1 MTGPSGQQDDG
12 SRSEGWAG
20 SPRLDP
26 ERYDC
31 VIVGAGPAGLSA
43 ALMLGRCRRRVLLC
57 DTGEGRNRWSHA
69 VHCFLTRDGTPPED
83 LRRLSR
89 EQLAPYRTVE
99 LCDRRIVDAVR
110 GPAGFELR
118 AADGARLRARRLL
131 LATGVV
137 DELPA
142 VPGLADLYGRSAHHC
157 PYCDGWEWRDQPV
170 AVWGRGDHGPGL
182 AESLTVWTRDL
193 VLCTDGET
201 DLPEETRYRL
211 ESLGIRIRT
220 ERIERLE
227 GRDGLL
233 ERIVFEQGAAEPRR
247 ALFFSASQ
255 HQASD
260 LPAKL
265 GCRFTHH
272 GAVDT
277 GKCEATDVPGLYVC
291 GDASREAQFAIVAA
305 AEGAEAGMAINKSLF
320 EEDIAPLVSA
330 RLDPQNRNSNP
341 SRMSLGGP

>member
-26 ERYDC
+26 GSYDC
-31 VIVGAGPAGLSA
+31 VIVGGGPAGLSA
-43 ALMLGRCRRRVLLC
+43 ALMLGRCRRRVLVC
-57 DTGEGRNRWSHA
+57 DTGEGRNRWSHG
-69 VHCFLTRDGTPPED
+69 VHCFLTRENTAPEE
-83 LRRLSR
+83 LRRLAR
-89 EQLAPYRTVE
+89 DQLAPYGTVE
-99 LCDRRIVDAVR
+99 LCDRRVVDASR

-118 AADGARLRARRLL
+118 AADGARLQARRLL

-142 VPGLADLYGRSAHHC
+142 VPGLAELYGRSVHHC

-170 AVWGRGDHGPGL
+170 AVWGRGEHGAGL

-193 VLCTDGET
+193 VLCTDGGAEPT
-201 DLPEETRYRL
+201 PEARYRL
-211 ESLGIRIRT
+211 ESLGIQVRT

-233 ERIVFEQGAAEPRR
+233 ERILFEHGSAERRR
-247 ALFFSASQ
+247 ALFFSAGQ
-255 HQASD
+255 HQASE

-305 AEGAEAGMAINKSLF
+305 AEGAEAGMAINKSLL
-320 EEDIAPLVSA
+320 EEDIAPLVSPA
-330 RLDPQNRNSNP
+330 LDPQNRNSNP
-341 SRMSLGGP
+341 NRISLGGP